1 MDLNQI
7 AIFVEVVGAGSFT
20 GAARTLSLPR
30 ASVSRKVA
38 ILEKAQGVRLL
49 HRITRSLT
57 LTDVGER
64 YYDACHDHLTALA
77 QANQMAAGEHE
88 TPTGTIR
95 VSGPADDYFIS
106 QAAPEFLAIHHK
118 VSIEI
123 VLTDDRLDLVGERID
138 IALRAGRLEDSSM
151 MARKLAAGFGIV
163 CASPGYLAS
172 APPLESIADIKRHD
186 CIIHGKS
193 VHKAKWLLEGPSGQ
207 EHVAVAGRIA
217 VNSMMLAL
225 RASIDGMG
233 LVLVPSGIAEPEVNA
248 GRLARVLPDWQTPPA
263 DWQTPPGG
271 LFLVY
276 PSHRHQSA
284 AARAFIDF
292 IVAKTSLLGW
302 LPAP

>member
-1 MDLNQI
+1 MK
-7 AIFVEVVGAGSFT
+7 
-20 GAARTLSLPR
+20 LPR
-30 ASVSRKVA
+30 ELSAFRDPLTIISFPKRRQNF
-38 ILEKAQGVRLL
+38 L
-49 HRITRSLT
+49 RSI
-57 LTDVGER
+57 
-64 YYDACHDHLTALA
+64 
-77 QANQMAAGEHE
+77 
-88 TPTGTIR
+88 IR
-95 VSGPADDYFIS
+95 C
-106 QAAPEFLAIHHK
+106 
-118 VSIEI
+118 SIEI

-248 GRLARVLPDWQTPPA
+248 GRLARVLPDWQTPP
-263 DWQTPPGG
+263 GG

-302 LPAP
+302 LPAPWTSFASAGYHGDDDPDLEIGVDNSQD